1 MILEFD
7 KPGRSLML
15 ELEVAVQWENKK
27 KIIKKNKLKSVKKKK
42 RIGSIRVLLKVQ
54 LLNVNLRENTVGEKV
69 IYLLICCFDFFT
81 IFFYWYLFFT
91 RLKIFVYLFIAV
103 LLSSQRASGTK

>member
-27 KIIKKNKLKSVKKKK
+27 KN
-42 RIGSIRVLLKVQ
+42 
-54 LLNVNLRENTVGEKV
+54 
-69 IYLLICCFDFFT
+69 Y
-81 IFFYWYLFFT
+81 
-91 RLKIFVYLFIAV
+91 
-103 LLSSQRASGTK
+103 